1 MTPTKKNALPAASE
15 ADLQRAVMAWLTKRC
30 IKHWRM
36 PLGAIMHQVNG
47 NMIWKKNPLKGF
59 PDIAGVLKRRDKGRF
74 FAIELKT
81 AKGRLS
87 PEQTYWQMALAE
99 TGAAVAVIR
108 SIEDLEAFFDEHGEL
123 ARPMSLGA

>member
-1 MTPTKKNALPAASE
+1 MTE
-15 ADLQRAVMAWLTKRC
+15 ADLQRAVMTWLTKRC
-30 IKHWRM
+30 IMHFRM
-36 PLGAIMHQVNG
+36 PLGAVMHQVGG

-59 PDIAGVLKRRDKGRF
+59 PDIAGVLKRRDRGRF

-87 PEQTYWQMALAE
+87 PEQNYWQMALAE

-108 SIEDLEAFFDEHGEL
+108 SIEDLEAFFIEHGEL
-123 ARPMSLGA
+123 ARPMRIGA

>member
-1 MTPTKKNALPAASE
+1 MLSE
-15 ADLQRAVMAWLTKRC
+15 SDLQRAVMAWLKKRC
-30 IKHWRM
+30 IMHFRM
-36 PLGAIMHQVNG
+36 PLGAVMHQVG
-47 NMIWKKNPLKGF
+47 GQMIWKKNPLKGF

-108 SIEDLEAFFDEHGEL
+108 SIDDLEAFFHEHGEL
-123 ARPMSLGA
+123 ARPLSQGA